1 MNADLIDQ
9 VLAEY
14 EHQRTA
20 YADPA
25 LEAVRTAI
33 FVEDVFGITLRD
45 DQIDPAVLTDPTA
58 LRGLMIRRVRPT
70 LMCGICGIVTD
81 GPAPDLDVVTAM
93 MGRLGHRG
101 PDGSGYLRDHQAVL
115 GPHPPLL
122 DRLRRWRA
130 ADRQRRRHTSG

>member
-14 EHQRTA
+14 EHQRKA

-45 DQIDPAVLTDPTA
+45 DQIDPAVLTDPAA
-58 LRGLMIRRVRPT
+58 LR
-70 LMCGICGIVTD
+70 
-81 GPAPDLDVVTAM
+81 
-93 MGRLGHRG
+93 
-101 PDGSGYLRDHQAVL
+101 VL
-115 GPHPPLL
+115 VSNAASPH
-122 DRLRRWRA
+122 
-130 ADRQRRRHTSG
+130 